1 MDFYSAEAV
10 GSGPGQSVWEA
21 LIQMLIDKHDHWTE
35 VADGF
40 YVPVITAVPPTLNT
54 VMQYKTYGLILRLT
68 LLLQY
73 DLLPISPFLI
83 LYLIHGFDLATG
95 PSFIHQLAPDS
106 HNSLSTWPP
115 TSSTDNQGRTTLNLS
130 LGIEPMNIIFTHI
143 PNVQVLFYFYT
154 EFSAYMV
161 ATGGASR
168 HALPG
173 GNIFH

>member
-10 GSGPGQSVWEA
+10 GSGPGRSVWEA

-83 LYLIHGFDLATG
+83 LYLIHGFDLATD

-154 EFSAYMV
+154 EFSAYMI
-161 ATGGASR
+161 ATGGASH